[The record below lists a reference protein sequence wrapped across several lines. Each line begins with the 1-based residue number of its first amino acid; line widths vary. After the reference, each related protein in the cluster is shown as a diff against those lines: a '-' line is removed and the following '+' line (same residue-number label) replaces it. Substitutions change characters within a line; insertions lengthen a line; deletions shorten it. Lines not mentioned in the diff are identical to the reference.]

1 MEIRLA
7 DQIVNR
13 PPREMSGSLASNR
26 FDFQKDWVVCQ
37 ILELHLLGKD
47 YLVVCDYH
55 EDVII
60 FDSETDPNSASFIQI
75 KSKSGGFWTL
85 NRLISFENE
94 RKGSILGKL
103 YLNYVNWPEHTV
115 NLHFISN
122 AYYNFRL
129 QDGSNSKT
137 ITKIECKQLND
148 SEVQKLRHN
157 LTKELRSEC
166 TLPDKPALFFEV
178 TALTTQDPS
187 AYAKGKLVDFL
198 SIMFPGRKH
207 AVKAAYQVLFD
218 EVRHKTNHEGQCSS
232 FDELVQKKGIGPSII
247 TRLMA
252 EIAAYPDPDEIWGEV
267 RGQLVHEGVS
277 PWDVRPLRSA
287 WVRYEVQ
294 RMDAS
299 NDVIQQLRGR
309 ILSWCED
316 ILATNPK
323 VTLRELMDLVWQLA
337 QQHAIA
343 DRYLREDIHAIALM
357 ESYGKE

>member
-1 MEIRLA
+1 MEISLA
-7 DQIVNR
+7 EQIVNR
-13 PPREMSGSLASNR
+13 PRREISGSRASNR

-60 FDSETDPNSASFIQI
+60 FDSQTDPDSASFVQI
-75 KSKSGGFWTL
+75 KSKTGGFWTL
-85 NRLISFENE
+85 NRSISFENG
-94 RKGSILGKL
+94 KDGSILGKL
-103 YLNYVNWPEHTV
+103 YLNYLNWPEHTV
-115 NLHFISN
+115 SLRFISN
-122 AYYNFRL
+122 AYYNFHL

-157 LTKELRSEC
+157 LTNEHRSEC

-187 AYAKGKLVDFL
+187 VYAKGKVVDFL
-198 SIMFPGRKH
+198 SLMLPGKKH
-207 AVKAAYQVLFD
+207 AVKAVYQVLFD
-218 EVRHKTNHEGQCSS
+218 EVRRKTNHEGQCLT
-232 FDELVQKKGIGPSII
+232 FDELVKKKGIGRNII
-247 TRLMA
+247 MGLLA
-252 EIAAYPDPDEIWGEV
+252 EIAAHPDPDELWEEV
-267 RGQLVHEGVS
+267 REQLVQEGVS
-277 PWDVRPLRSA
+277 PWDKRRLRTA

-299 NDVIQQLRGR
+299 NDVIQDLRAR
-309 ILSWCED
+309 IIAWCND
-316 ILATNPK
+316 ILDSNPN
-323 VTLRELMDLVWQLA
+323 VTLMELMDLIWQLV
-337 QQHAIA
+337 QQHGIA

-357 ESYGKE
+357 ECYGKE